1 MFSPGEVS
9 VQKFGGSSLANP
21 ERIFRIA
28 ERIAEQVRSGRRTAI
43 VVSATGDSTDELIS
57 LMQAISSDPD
67 PRELDQLMAT
77 GEMVS
82 GSLMTGAL
90 KKLGIL
96 SQSFNAF
103 NLGIVSSEKFGSAE
117 IFEFS
122 HLPRLARLL
131 NSGGVPVI
139 CGFQG
144 ITPDGDLTTLGR
156 GGSDITTV
164 ANFN

>member
-117 IFEFS
+117 IF
-122 HLPRLARLL
+122 
-131 NSGGVPVI
+131 
-139 CGFQG
+139 
-144 ITPDGDLTTLGR
+144 
-156 GGSDITTV
+156 
-164 ANFN
+164 